1 MLEPSQP
8 IDAALLRAFVTVAE
22 TRSFTR
28 AAERLNCVQSA
39 VSMQIKRL
47 EEALQVRVLNRTSRE
62 VRLTREGEIVLRYAH
77 RVMRLTAD
85 AMTELG
91 QRVEPG
97 RVRLAATDMSM
108 CFLPPVLTEFGK
120 RFPLVQVELSCNR
133 SREALEL
140 LEAGDADLAFV
151 TQRCGRSGGQQIMHR
166 PLVWAAARH
175 SDAPE
180 VDPLPLAIFAPD
192 CIYRKAAVQALD
204 DHGMP
209 FRFAYESTS
218 RAGLDCVVEAGLA
231 VTVLP
236 IDGVSGRLRV
246 LDSGFPA
253 LPDLKTYLFHANGSR
268 VSPSVGALADLL
280 LEMLAV
286 PAPQRAE

>member
-1 MLEPSQP
+1 MLEPMQS
-8 IDAALLRAFVTVAE
+8 IDAGLLRTFVTVSE
-22 TRSFTR
+22 TRNFTR

-47 EEALQVRVLNRTSRE
+47 EEALQVRVLNRTSRD

-85 AMTELG
+85 AMQELG
-91 QRVEPG
+91 HRVVPT

-108 CFLPPVLTEFGK
+108 CFLPPVLTEFA
-120 RFPLVQVELSCNR
+120 RRYPLVQVELSCNR
-133 SREALEL
+133 SWEALEL

-175 SDAPE
+175 ADL
-180 VDPLPLAIFAPD
+180 VDVTPLPLAIFAPD
-192 CIYRKAAVQALD
+192 CIYRKAAIAALD
-204 DHGMP
+204 AHGMP

-218 RAGLDCVVEAGLA
+218 RAGLDCAVEAGLA

-236 IDGVSGRLRV
+236 LDAVSGRLRV
-246 LDSGFPA
+246 LDEGFPE
-253 LPDLKTYLFHANGSR
+253 LPDLKTFLFGAAGSR
-268 VSPSVGALADLL
+268 AMPAVAAMSSLL
-280 LEMLAV
+280 LEMLE
-286 PAPQRAE
+286 PAAPRKAE

>member
-1 MLEPSQP
+1 MLEPAQS
-8 IDAALLRAFVTVAE
+8 IDAGLLRAFVTVAE
-22 TRSFTR
+22 TRNFTR

-62 VRLTREGEIVLRYAH
+62 VRLTREGEIVLRYAQ

-85 AMTELG
+85 AMMELG

-97 RVRLAATDMSM
+97 RVRIAATDMSM
-108 CFLPPVLTEFGK
+108 CFLPQILTEFGK

-133 SREALEL
+133 SWEALEL

-175 SDAPE
+175 SDVPE

-192 CIYRKAAVQALD
+192 CIYRKAAIQALD

-236 IDGVSGRLRV
+236 VDGVSGKLRV

-253 LPDLKTYLFHANGSR
+253 LPDLKTYLFHASGSR
-268 VSPSVGALADLL
+268 VSPSVDALADLL

-286 PAPQRAE
+286 PVPQRPE

>member
-192 CIYRKAAVQALD
+192 CIYRKAAVQSLD

-253 LPDLKTYLFHANGSR
+253 LPDLKTYLFHASGSR
-268 VSPSVGALADLL
+268 VSPSVDALADLL

>member
-246 LDSGFPA
+246 LDSGFPS

-268 VSPSVGALADLL
+268 VSPSVDALADLL